1 MESEAGGRWSVDG
14 EVKSQ
19 KDVQR
24 LAALDAEKWRSFSVS
39 RPELI
44 CGTKKVNYKRGKLQA
59 AFQTLVRVKRSDN
72 MTCSVAGAA
81 RAASR
86 DSVGQDALNQR
97 AGVC

>member
-44 CGTKKVNYKRGKLQA
+44 CGTKKVNY
-59 AFQTLVRVKRSDN
+59 
-72 MTCSVAGAA
+72 
-81 RAASR
+81 
-86 DSVGQDALNQR
+86 
-97 AGVC
+97 